1 MVVIVSDRGDAHV
14 DAVRTGLR
22 RLGAQ
27 HALLDLAA
35 LPCRGCVTI
44 GHTGDSGLE
53 GAVAAVDGPAI
64 RMQEV
69 SAVWWRRPRPYELDP
84 GLSPPHAAFAF
95 AQLHEAMAGLWS
107 GLDVRWV
114 NQPWVD
120 QRGSHKTGQLLLA
133 QRCGLAIPQ
142 SMVTTDPEA
151 ARAFLAERPGLRFVR
166 KALEPTARFSQP
178 TRLLDA
184 TDVARLDALRLSPAI
199 IQEYVEGVDLRVTVV
214 GDELFTAEIDARR
227 TASPQDFR
235 PVYAQCRVAPAEL
248 PRAVADGLRRLVAA
262 LGLSYAAIDLRRADD
277 GRHLFLEVNPA
288 GQWLFVEQRT
298 GQPIAAALAR
308 TLAGAC

>member
-1 MVVIVSDRGDAHV
+1 MVLIVSDPADGHV
-14 DAVRTGLR
+14 GPVADCLQGH
-22 RLGAQ
+22 GARFE
-27 HALLDLAA
+27 LLDLAS
-35 LPCRGCVTI
+35 LPRRARVTI
-44 GHTGDSGLE
+44 GHAGAAAFE
-53 GAVAAVDGPAI
+53 GTLAAHGG
-64 RMQEV
+64 RLRLQEV
-69 SAVWWRRPRPYELDP
+69 SAVWWRRPRPYEPDP
-84 GLSPPHAAFAF
+84 ALSAPHAAFAF

-114 NQPWVD
+114 NQPWAD

-133 QRCGLAIPQ
+133 QRLGLAIPQ
-142 SMVTTDPEA
+142 TIVTTDPEA
-151 ARAFLAERPGLRFVR
+151 ARTFLADRPGRRFVW
-166 KALEPTARFSQP
+166 KALEPTARYARP
-178 TRLLDA
+178 TALLTDA
-184 TDVARLDALRLSPAI
+184 DLARLDALRLSPAI

-248 PRAVADGLRRLVAA
+248 PRPVADGLRRLVAA